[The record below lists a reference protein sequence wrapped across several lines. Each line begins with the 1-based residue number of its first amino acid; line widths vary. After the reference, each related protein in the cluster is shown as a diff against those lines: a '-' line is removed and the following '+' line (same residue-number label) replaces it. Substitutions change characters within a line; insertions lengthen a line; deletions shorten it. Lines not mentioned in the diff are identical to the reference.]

1 MDTFTF
7 MPQQKGNL
15 KQQRSAPNLSVETN
29 SMFKYGQF
37 KNEDVSSNMSGGEPA
52 ATLPIDIHDTQISTA
67 SHQLHVEYKNSNDEL
82 MISKMNSSSLITT
95 TAEFMPDPAG
105 KASKPKTTLEALK
118 SAIKRVVEHIVFR
131 ILTVILIL
139 TDFTLVIID
148 LSIHECD
155 TNNGLAITSHI
166 IITYFMLEVTAR
178 IFYCGRTFFYNW
190 IDIVDM
196 VVVVVSFFTE
206 MVFASLYGLHYC
218 ETAMK
223 KSHHTYV
230 KLIVVGRI
238 VRIIRIL
245 RILYFMY
252 IQHRHLTSAS
262 RKIVSQNKRRFQKD
276 SFDLDLCYITER
288 VIAMSFPSS
297 GLMAF
302 YRNPIHEV
310 VRFFETRHKDHY
322 KIYNL
327 CSERDYDES
336 LFHNRVERICIDDHN
351 VPSLKKMVE
360 FCSDVREWMAAD
372 KRNIIAVHCKG
383 GKGRTGTI
391 ICVWLIDCGLFH
403 DAKDVL
409 EYFGDRRTDLTVGKM
424 FQGVQTPSQSRYVG
438 YFQKLKQEYC
448 GNLPEKKQLNLISIK
463 IIAIKG
469 VGNGDGS
476 DLSIEIRTAENL
488 IYECH
493 LGASINC
500 QVIKYTDSDSI
511 VINLHQCPVLFDDI
525 KIKFNSTNNKLPKGY
540 DNCPFYFWF
549 HTSFIEDYS
558 LYLSRDEID
567 NPHKPKLWNIYR
579 ENFAIIVAFEGIKD

>member
-1 MDTFTF
+1 MDEKALE
-7 MPQQKGNL
+7 PSSKSNND
-15 KQQRSAPNLSVETN
+15 RNDAPELTAETGR
-29 SMFKYGQF
+29 MFKYGQF
-37 KNEDVSSNMSGGEPA
+37 ENEDVSVSAPGGDQA
-52 ATLPIDIHDTQISTA
+52 ATLSIDIQDTQIST
-67 SHQLHVEYKNSNDEL
+67 
-82 MISKMNSSSLITT
+82 SSSLHVGFKNGKDELNIKSTSQPLNASST
-95 TAEFMPDPAG
+95 KFMPDPAG
-105 KASKPKTTLEALK
+105 CKASTPKSTLEAMQLRVQ
-118 SAIKRVVEHIVFR
+118 RVVQHIVFR
-131 ILTVILIL
+131 IFTLILIL
-139 TDFTLVIID
+139 TDFILVIVD
-148 LSIHECD
+148 LSIYECD
-155 TNNGLAITSHI
+155 TNNGLEITSHI
-166 IITYFMLEVTAR
+166 IITYFMLEVGAR
-178 IFYCGRTFFYNW
+178 IFYKGRRFFYNW

-196 VVVVVSFFTE
+196 VVVVASFFTD
-206 MVFASLYGLHYC
+206 MIFASIYGINSC
-218 ETAMK
+218 GKIMK
-223 KSHHTYV
+223 KDHHSYV
-230 KLIVVGRI
+230 KLLVAGRV
-238 VRIIRIL
+238 VRIFRIL

-262 RKIVSQNKRRFQKD
+262 RKIVSQNKRRYQRD
-276 SFDLDLCYITER
+276 GFDLDLCYITER
-288 VIAMSFPSS
+288 VIAMSFPST

-310 VRFFETRHKDHY
+310 VRFFETKHKNHY

-372 KRNIIAVHCKG
+372 KNNIIAVHCKG

-391 ICVWLIDCGLFH
+391 ICVWLIDCGLFQE
-403 DAKDVL
+403 AKDVL
-409 EYFGDRRTDLTVGKM
+409 EYFGDRRTDLSVGKM

-438 YFQKLKQEYC
+438 YFEKMKQDYN
-448 GNLPEKKQLNLISIK
+448 GKLPEKKELNLISIK
-463 IIAIKG
+463 ITAIKG

-511 VINLHQCPVLFDDI
+511 MINLHQCPVLVNDI
-525 KIKFNSTNNKLPKGY
+525 KVKFNSTNKKLPKGY

-549 HTSFIEDYS
+549 HTSFIEDHS

-579 ENFAIIVAFEGIKD
+579 ENFAIIASFEDVKD